1 MSDKEWFDLHEQF
14 SEIVNNTLVDVWQK
28 TELEISDYEEFL
40 EEQNINEPVITDM
53 PQGMVVQYIP
63 NGLIIMFGP
72 IQQEG
77 ESYGF

>member
-72 IQQEG
+72 VQQEG

>member
-1 MSDKEWFDLHEQF
+1 MSDKEWLDLHEQF

-72 IQQEG
+72 IQEG

>member
-1 MSDKEWFDLHEQF
+1 MNDKEWFDLHEQF

-72 IQQEG
+72 VQQEG

>member
-1 MSDKEWFDLHEQF
+1 MGDAEWFALHEEF

-28 TELEISDYEEFL
+28 TDLVIEDYEEFL
-40 EEQNINEPVITDM
+40 EEQNANESVVTDM

-77 ESYGF
+77 GYGFE

>member
-1 MSDKEWFDLHEQF
+1 MSDAEWFDLHEQF

-28 TELEISDYEEFL
+28 TELEISNYEEFL
-40 EEQNINEPVITDM
+40 EEQNDESVITDM

-72 IQQEG
+72 IQQGEG
-77 ESYGF
+77 YGFE

>member
-1 MSDKEWFDLHEQF
+1 MNGKEWFDLHEQF

-28 TELEISDYEEFL
+28 TELEISDYEEFF

>member
-40 EEQNINEPVITDM
+40 EEQNVNEPVITDM

-72 IQQEG
+72 IQEG

>member
-28 TELEISDYEEFL
+28 TELEISDYEENI
-40 EEQNINEPVITDM
+40 EEQVITDM

-72 IQQEG
+72 IQEG

>member
-28 TELEISDYEEFL
+28 TELEISDYEE
-40 EEQNINEPVITDM
+40 NIEEPVITDM

>member
-28 TELEISDYEEFL
+28 TELEISDYEENI
-40 EEQNINEPVITDM
+40 EEQIITDM

-72 IQQEG
+72 IQEG